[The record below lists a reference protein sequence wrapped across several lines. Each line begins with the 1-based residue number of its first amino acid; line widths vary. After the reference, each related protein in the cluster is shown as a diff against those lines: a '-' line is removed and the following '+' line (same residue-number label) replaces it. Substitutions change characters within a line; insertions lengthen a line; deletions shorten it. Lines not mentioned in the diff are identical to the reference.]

1 MLRWRL
7 IELLS
12 ESTSGSFVRGLFWA
26 EALLTLRS
34 DPTEESMGEM
44 PVLESLLLL
53 EAAPSAGE
61 FDEILDI
68 GAVIETELS

>member
-12 ESTSGSFVRGLFWA
+12 ESTSGSFVRGLFRA
-26 EALLTLRS
+26 EAILTLGS
-34 DPTEESMGEM
+34 DPMEESTGEM

-53 EAAPSAGE
+53 ETAPCAGE

-68 GAVIETELS
+68 GAVIEMELS